1 MSKVFAILGNEKN
14 IGNDVKI
21 VIMVIIIIT
30 I

>member
-1 MSKVFAILGNEKN
+1 MSRVFAILGNEKN

-21 VIMVIIIIT
+21 VIMVVIIT